1 MHNEQLIQCPTRV
14 TCSTA
19 SLVNYILASFSSVV
33 TRKGV
38 INLGLPDHQLTFCTR
53 NISKFKTGGVHKYI
67 ISHLLKNYRVKDYK
81 KSPGKLF
88 FPNYKIFDGASTK
101 YSDFPQKIMTVINNI
116 FPYKT
121 KRVKRKTKKIYIPQS
136 KN

>member
-53 NISKFKTGGVHKYI
+53 NISKFKTGGVHGVQQV
-67 ISHLLKNYRVKDYK
+67 LLKNYRVKDYK
-81 KSPGKLF
+81 KSPGKFF
-88 FPNYKIFDGASTK
+88 FPNYKIFDGVSTK

-121 KRVKRKTKKIYIPQS
+121 KQVKRKTKKIYIPPS

>member
-14 TCSTA
+14 TCSTE

-53 NISKFKTGGVHKYI
+53 NISKFKTGGVHGVQQV
-67 ISHLLKNYRVKDYK
+67 LLKNYRVNDYK
-81 KSPGKLF
+81 KSPGRLF
-88 FPNYKIFDGASTK
+88 FPNYKIFDRVSTK

>member
-19 SLVNYILASFSSVV
+19 SLGNYILASFSSVV

-53 NISKFKTGGVHKYI
+53 NISKFKTGGVHGVQQV
-67 ISHLLKNYRVKDYK
+67 LLKNYRVNDYK
-81 KSPGKLF
+81 KSPGRLF
-88 FPNYKIFDGASTK
+88 FPNYKIFDGVSTK

>member
-14 TCSTA
+14 TCSTE

-53 NISKFKTGGVHKYI
+53 NISKFKTGGVHGVQQV
-67 ISHLLKNYRVKDYK
+67 LLKNYRVNDYK
-81 KSPGKLF
+81 KSPGRLF
-88 FPNYKIFDGASTK
+88 FPNYKIFDGVSTK